1 MAGRSSKQNNRGASL
16 FSLLTSGKN
25 RDHNTYKGG
34 PAKLADKG
42 IVASGGVINDYTE
55 GGKIYR
61 AHVFTASST
70 FVVSETAVNLSN
82 DVDYLVVGGG
92 GGAGAYHSTNGSG
105 GAGAGGLR
113 TNMPTCPY
121 KQAGYTIGTGNY
133 TVVCGGGGSFARENP
148 SQPAP
153 AQLTTSGS
161 NSEFYPTPGGS
172 GLTGNGDTEAVPL
185 VSKAG
190 ANSMHRF
197 LTTIQEMDL
206 PMELKTA
213 ITEICVNKT
222 DNTGISEF
230 VGGQVITSS
239 IDNPLQSDSFLYT
252 QGEALDILAS
262 EYVAPPVLTQV
273 KSEQFVAP
281 PTQTPAQNINFTGGN
296 TRPF

>member
-1 MAGRSSKQNNRGASL
+1 MTVKNGISGF
-16 FSLLTSGKN
+16 FS
-25 RDHNTYKGG
+25 R
-34 PAKLADKG
+34 
-42 IVASGGVINDYTE
+42 
-55 GGKIYR
+55 
-61 AHVFTASST
+61 
-70 FVVSETAVNLSN
+70 
-82 DVDYLVVGGG
+82 
-92 GGAGAYHSTNGSG
+92 
-105 GAGAGGLR
+105 
-113 TNMPTCPY
+113 
-121 KQAGYTIGTGNY
+121 
-133 TVVCGGGGSFARENP
+133 
-148 SQPAP
+148 
-153 AQLTTSGS
+153 
-161 NSEFYPTPGGS
+161 
-172 GLTGNGDTEAVPL
+172 LTGNGDTEAVPL